1 MSVPPS
7 DSPPSDH
14 PTAAPVSIIESDRD
28 PSNSLRKVLD
38 ATDPDPFRREVRAAI
53 HRADK
58 AGLLAL
64 AEDPQALR
72 QPVRFAIIFGQLY
85 YVPLAVRER
94 VLAPAIEKS
103 PNDLSLLI
111 AMSNIYQNSGELRRD
126 NVNQQLR
133 WTQAAVA
140 ARPSANS
147 PGGISRGL
155 PRRVP

>member
-28 PSNSLRKVLD
+28 PSSHTRAGSLLGTPAYMPPEQAKGEIDR
-38 ATDPDPFRREVRAAI
+38 TDTRSDVFALGAMLCELLTFRPPYWAAI
-53 HRADK
+53 A
-58 AGLLAL
+58 AEIQALAL
-64 AEDPQALR
+64 T
-72 QPVRFAIIFGQLY
+72 GQLG
-85 YVPLAVRER
+85 
-94 VLAPAIEKS
+94 PAY
-103 PNDLSLLI
+103 DLSLLI

-133 WTQAAVA
+133 WSQAAVA
-140 ARPSANS
+140 ARPTSKLAW
-147 PGGISRGL
+147 RHLARL